1 MCVHIVD
8 AFVEG
13 LQTVLVGAIVSAT
26 SLVYLPTWGTIDGDL
41 FIREIAYNC
50 QLVYK
55 GTREIGGAIASF
67 YWVLVLPDRFI
78 DALCLHRRG
87 QPKFCSGQQARGEDR
102 VRSEAEKAQLA
113 VVEDHM
119 QEKAEDWN
127 LSKEAIEAAAQL
139 MLSDGQS
146 LPTDLDE
153 RGIMLLFLYA
163 KGISRQATSAV
174 RRAEFAALLT
184 PDDNYYYEQS
194 LQRLGRLVLEGERS
208 DSVLDKCNSF
218 TRFLDSVPAW
228 QDNAASY
235 VAFRDDPRISCGL
248 LERVQLSG
256 LCYMHAPIVL
266 QAYLVAMHA
275 GSQTGASKMLDLAD
289 YIRKHRTAQELKN
302 HIFEDE
308 GGSGEAFLRQ
318 ILANASGLEG
328 FACTQMVD
336 EVVGQAIINRIISNL
351 KQFGPALVSGF
362 MVTENFLEAK
372 IHEHLGQDNS
382 TEVGLHSMVLVG
394 HRKESGQDRFLLQSW
409 WSDKSFIEVDAD
421 YLAAQQASLVFV
433 QAEQPD
439 IPAQFSRNSARHV
452 ELEMTVKERLPM
464 EM

>member
-1 MCVHIVD
+1 MLASWDC
-8 AFVEG
+8 
-13 LQTVLVGAIVSAT
+13 
-26 SLVYLPTWGTIDGDL
+26 GT
-41 FIREIAYNC
+41 
-50 QLVYK
+50 
-55 GTREIGGAIASF
+55 
-67 YWVLVLPDRFI
+67 
-78 DALCLHRRG
+78 G
-87 QPKFCSGQQARGEDR
+87 QPKFCSGQQARGEALGAWRVSHSLGADSRSFLLVLCQDR
-102 VRSEAEKAQLA
+102 VRTEAEKAQLA
-113 VVEDHM
+113 VVEARACDNAGLLVPFTPCQLKLVRSCKDHM

-163 KGISRQATSAV
+163 KGISRQKASAE

-184 PDDNYYYEQS
+184 PDDNYHYEQS

-289 YIRKHRTAQELKN
+289 YIRKHRTARELED
-302 HIFEDE
+302 HIFRGV
-308 GGSGEAFLRQ
+308 GGSSRAFLRQ
-318 ILANASGLEG
+318 ILANASGLAG

-336 EVVGQAIINRIISNL
+336 EVVGQAVINRIISNL

-362 MVTENFLEAK
+362 VVTENFLEAK

-421 YLAAQQASLVFV
+421 YLAAQRASLVFV
-433 QAEQPD
+433 QAEHPD
-439 IPAQFSRNSARHV
+439 IPAQFSTNSARHV
-452 ELEMTVKERLPM
+452 ELEMTLKERLPM

>member
-1 MCVHIVD
+1 MATRLRCRGLLILEACVMGVQHLAVHGPLAKTGLKGFAGSRGRQPMSKAMPTAIA
-8 AFVEG
+8 AFAG
-13 LQTVLVGAIVSAT
+13 LQT
-26 SLVYLPTWGTIDGDL
+26 
-41 FIREIAYNC
+41 
-50 QLVYK
+50 
-55 GTREIGGAIASF
+55 
-67 YWVLVLPDRFI
+67 
-78 DALCLHRRG
+78 LCLHRRG

-102 VRSEAEKAQLA
+102 VRTEAEKAQLA

-163 KGISRQATSAV
+163 KGISRQKASAE

-184 PDDNYYYEQS
+184 PDDNYHYEQS

-289 YIRKHRTAQELKN
+289 YIRKHRTAREL
-302 HIFEDE
+302 E
-308 GGSGEAFLRQ
+308 
-318 ILANASGLEG
+318 
-328 FACTQMVD
+328 
-336 EVVGQAIINRIISNL
+336 
-351 KQFGPALVSGF
+351 FGPALVSGF
-362 MVTENFLEAK
+362 VVTENFLEAK

-439 IPAQFSRNSARHV
+439 IPAQFSTNSARHV